1 MERIRATPR
10 GRNLLWVVG
19 LLILATGWASA
30 QTSSYYT
37 QWINYTSAN
46 GFPPGEVYCVTV
58 DGNRVWAGTGHGL
71 VLLEDGRVKK
81 IFTTKD
87 GLSGMAVM
95 SVAVDTQT
103 GAVWIGTFGGL
114 SRYSGG
120 QFTNYTNLSSGLAN
134 DLVYGVAMQGQYVWV
149 ATTAGVNR
157 LDTYTGTWEIFNES
171 NAPFEEPWAYGI
183 SVGAEKV
190 YFAVWGGGVLAY
202 DLANHYWKPYT
213 DPDGQMEL
221 VLYRNQGL
229 IHNIVSSVSWNP
241 DTKTFWASTY
251 FGLSS
256 YDGRNWHNYLEKDS
270 GLPSN
275 FINAVKSRGDEV
287 WACTQKGLSE
297 LNTKSNTWV
306 TYRPDAKSGRGEILL
321 TRADGSKHRM
331 ESATTLAHNYIL
343 NLDFQGD
350 DIWVATANGL
360 SHGMRQIAKQSLPI
374 QREKPAPT
382 GDGEK

>member
-1 MERIRATPR
+1 MA
-10 GRNLLWVVG
+10 
-19 LLILATGWASA
+19 AA
-30 QTSSYYT
+30 QSSSYYAK
-37 QWINYTSAN
+37 WVNYTPAN

-95 SVAVDTQT
+95 SVAVDKQT

-134 DLVYGVAMQGQYVWV
+134 DLVYGVAMQGRYVWV

-157 LDTYTGTWEIFNES
+157 LDPYTGTWEIFNES
-171 NAPFEEPWAYGI
+171 NAPFEEPWVYGI

-256 YDGRNWHNYLEKDS
+256 YDGRNWHNYLKKDS

-275 FINAVKSRGDEV
+275 FINVVKS
-287 WACTQKGLSE
+287 SE
-297 LNTKSNTWV
+297 
-306 TYRPDAKSGRGEILL
+306 GRSMGVHAEG
-321 TRADGSKHRM
+321 TERAQHQD
-331 ESATTLAHNYIL
+331 
-343 NLDFQGD
+343 
-350 DIWVATANGL
+350 
-360 SHGMRQIAKQSLPI
+360 
-374 QREKPAPT
+374 
-382 GDGEK
+382 

>member
-1 MERIRATPR
+1 MTRQTEISMGRTRR
-10 GRNLLWVVG
+10 CGRRNLLLFVG
-19 LLILATGWASA
+19 VFILTAGWAAA
-30 QTSSYYT
+30 QTSTYYT
-37 QWINYTSAN
+37 KWINYTSAN

-71 VLLEDGRVKK
+71 VLLEEGRIKK

-95 SVAVDTQT
+95 SVAVDSQT
-103 GAVWIGTFGGL
+103 GDVWIGTFGGL

-120 QFTNYTNLSSGLAN
+120 QFTNYSSLSSGLAN

-157 LDTYTGTWEIFNES
+157 LDTRTGTWEIFNES
-171 NAPFEEPWAYGI
+171 NAPFEEPWVYGI

-190 YFAVWGGGVLAY
+190 YFAVWGGGMLAY
-202 DLANHYWKPYT
+202 DLAHHYWKPFT

-229 IHNIVSSVSWNP
+229 IHNIVSSVSWDQ
-241 DTKTFWASTY
+241 DTKTIWASTY

-256 YDGRNWHNYLEKDS
+256 YDGRNWHNYLKKDS
-270 GLPSN
+270 GLISN
-275 FINAVKSRGDEV
+275 FVNAVKSHGDDV
-287 WACTQKGLSE
+287 WACTQKGLSD
-297 LNTKSNTWV
+297 LNTRTNTWV
-306 TYRPDAKSGRGEILL
+306 TYRPSSNTRRGQMIL
-321 TRADGSKHRM
+321 TGADGKLRRM
-331 ESATTLAHNYIL
+331 QSSTTLAHNYIL

-360 SHGMRQIAKQSLPI
+360 SHGMREPHKVAAISK
-374 QREKPAPT
+374 
-382 GDGEK
+382 

>member
-1 MERIRATPR
+1 MERTRAISR
-10 GRNLLWVVG
+10 ARNLLWIVA
-19 LLILATGWASA
+19 LLMIGTTWAAA
-30 QTSSYYT
+30 QNASYYT
-37 QWINYTSAN
+37 KWVNYTASN
-46 GFPPGEVYCVTV
+46 GFPSGEVYCVTV

-87 GLSGMAVM
+87 GLAGMAVM
-95 SVAVDTQT
+95 SVAVDRQS

-134 DLVYGVAMQGQYVWV
+134 DLVYGVAVQGRYVWV
-149 ATTAGVNR
+149 ATAAGVNR

-190 YFAVWGGGVLAY
+190 YFAVWGGGVLSY

-256 YDGRNWHNYLEKDS
+256 YDGRNWHNYLKKDS

-275 FINAVKSRGDEV
+275 FINVVKSRGDEV
-287 WACTQKGLSE
+287 WVCTQKGLSQF
-297 LNTKSNTWV
+297 NTKTNTWV
-306 TYRPDAKSGRGEILL
+306 TYRPDTKTGRGEILL

-331 ESATTLAHNYIL
+331 ESVTTLAHNYIL

-360 SHGMRQIAKQSLPI
+360 SHGMRQTAKQS
-374 QREKPAPT
+374 QSTQHEKPAPA
-382 GDGEK
+382 GDREK

>member
-1 MERIRATPR
+1 MAQTKTTPGVR
-10 GRNLLWVVG
+10 KLLWSVV
-19 LLILATGWASA
+19 LLMTMGAMAGA
-30 QTSSYYT
+30 QNSSYYT
-37 QWINYTSAN
+37 RWVNYTPAN

-95 SVAVDTQT
+95 SVAVDKQT

-134 DLVYGVAMQGQYVWV
+134 DLVYGVAMQGHYVWV

-157 LDTYTGTWEIFNES
+157 LDTYSGTWEIFNES

-190 YFAVWGGGVLAY
+190 YFAVWGGGVLSY
-202 DLANHYWKPYT
+202 DLASHYWKPYT
-213 DPDGQMEL
+213 DPDGEMEL

-256 YDGRNWHNYLEKDS
+256 YDGRNWHNYLKKDS

-297 LNTKSNTWV
+297 LNTATSTWV
-306 TYRPDAKSGRGEILL
+306 TYRPDAKTGRGEILL
-321 TRADGSKHRM
+321 RRSGGSKQRM

-360 SHGMRQIAKQSLPI
+360 SHGMRQTAKQSLPV
-374 QREKPAPT
+374 QHQRSRPKGEREK
-382 GDGEK
+382 

>member
-1 MERIRATPR
+1 MERTRKISGVRD
-10 GRNLLWVVG
+10 LLWIIG
-19 LLILATGWASA
+19 LLMATAGAVVA
-30 QTSSYYT
+30 QNTSYYT
-37 QWINYTSAN
+37 RWVNYTSAN

-71 VLLEDGRVKK
+71 VLLEDGRIKK

-95 SVAVDTQT
+95 SVAVDKQT
-103 GAVWIGTFGGL
+103 GTVWIATFGGL

-120 QFTNYTNLSSGLAN
+120 QFTNFTNLSSGLAN
-134 DLVYGVAMQGQYVWV
+134 DLVYGVALQGKYLWV
-149 ATTAGVNR
+149 ATAAGVNR
-157 LDTYTGTWEIFNES
+157 LDTYTGSWEIFNES

-183 SVGAEKV
+183 SVGAEKI
-190 YFAVWGGGVLAY
+190 YFAVWGGGVLSY

-213 DPDGQMEL
+213 DPDGEMEL

-256 YDGRNWHNYLEKDS
+256 YDGRNWHNYLKKDS
-270 GLPSN
+270 GLASN
-275 FINAVKSRGDEV
+275 FINAVKSRGDEA

-297 LNTKSNTWV
+297 LNTKTNTWV
-306 TYRPDAKSGRGEILL
+306 TYRPGGKTQRGEILL
-321 TRADGSKHRM
+321 TGADGRKHRM

-360 SHGMRQIAKQSLPI
+360 SHGMRRTAKQSRRT
-374 QREKPAPT
+374 QHEKRAPVE
-382 GDGEK
+382 DGEK

>member
-1 MERIRATPR
+1 MERTKAISRVR
-10 GRNLLWVVG
+10 DLLCIVG
-19 LLILATGWASA
+19 LLILATGWVTA

-37 QWINYTSAN
+37 KWINYTSAN

-71 VLLEDGRVKK
+71 VLLEDGRITK

-87 GLSGMAVM
+87 GLLGMAVM
-95 SVAVDTQT
+95 SVAVDKQT

-256 YDGRNWHNYLEKDS
+256 YDGRNWHNYLKKDS

-275 FINAVKSRGDEV
+275 FINAVKSRGNDV
-287 WACTQKGLSE
+287 WACTQKGLSQF
-297 LNTKSNTWV
+297 NTKSNTWV
-306 TYRPDAKSGRGEILL
+306 TYRPNAKTGRGEILL
-321 TRADGSKHRM
+321 TRADGSKQRM

-350 DIWVATANGL
+350 DVWVATANGL
-360 SHGMRQIAKQSLPI
+360 SHGMRQTAKQSLRM
-374 QREKPAPT
+374 QHEKPAPT

>member
-1 MERIRATPR
+1 MKRTKATPR
-10 GRNLLWVVG
+10 GRSLLWIVG

-37 QWINYTSAN
+37 HWINYTSAK
-46 GFPPGEVYCVTV
+46 GFPAGEVYCVTV

-71 VLLEDGRVKK
+71 VLLEDGRIKR

-95 SVAVDTQT
+95 SVAVDQQT

-134 DLVYGVAMQGQYVWV
+134 DLVYGVAIQGQYVWV

-171 NAPFEEPWAYGI
+171 NAPFEEPWVYGI

-256 YDGRNWHNYLEKDS
+256 YDGRNWHNYLKKDS

-297 LNTKSNTWV
+297 LNIKTNTWV
-306 TYRPDAKSGRGEILL
+306 TYRPDTKTGRGEILL
-321 TRADGSKHRM
+321 AGADGSRHRM
-331 ESATTLAHNYIL
+331 GSAATLAHNYIL
-343 NLDFQGD
+343 NLDFQGE

-360 SHGMRQIAKQSLPI
+360 SHGMRQTPKEPLP
-374 QREKPAPT
+374 RHHEEPT
-382 GDGEK
+382 SARGGKK

>member
-1 MERIRATPR
+1 MKRASAACHDR
-10 GRNLLWVVG
+10 KILWAVSI
-19 LLILATGWASA
+19 LILATGMAAA
-30 QTSSYYT
+30 QHPSYYT
-37 QWINYTSAN
+37 KWVNYTVAN

-71 VLLEDGRVKK
+71 VLLEDGRVQKV
-81 IFTTKD
+81 FTTKD

-95 SVAVDTQT
+95 SVAVDKLT
-103 GAVWIGTFGGL
+103 GDVWIGTFGGL
-114 SRYSGG
+114 SRYSGE
-120 QFTNYTNLSSGLAN
+120 QFKNYTNLSSGLAN
-134 DLVYGVAMQGQYVWV
+134 DLVYGVAVQGKYLWV

-157 LDTYTGTWEIFNES
+157 LDTHTGSWSIFNES

-183 SVGAEKV
+183 SVGAEKI
-190 YFAVWGGGVLAY
+190 YFAVWGGGVLSY

-213 DPDGQMEL
+213 DPDGEMEL

-256 YDGRNWHNYLEKDS
+256 YDGRNWHNYLKKDS

-275 FINAVKSRGDEV
+275 FINAVKSRGNEV
-287 WACTQKGLSE
+287 WSCTQKGLSE
-297 LNTKSNTWV
+297 FNTATNTWV
-306 TYRPDAKSGRGEILL
+306 TYRPNLKTGRGEILI
-321 TRADGSKHRM
+321 TRPDGSKHRIA
-331 ESATTLAHNYIL
+331 SSTTLAHNYIL

-350 DIWVATANGL
+350 DIWVGTAKGL
-360 SHGMRQIAKQSLPI
+360 SHGIRQPHK
-374 QREKPAPT
+374 E
-382 GDGEK
+382 